1 MYIKI
6 FVWGNLVH
14 NSVFLETRVVV
25 IATKGNHRRRRKT
38 LCMFNSLFKTW
49 RKRLQP
55 ATHFS
60 RLLGQNYKKATF
72 NTFLHLVGDF
82 LEFPLHANT
91 TAWSKSSCACSK
103 FSFSGTNQCCRV
115 AFFSHQ
121 TKNQKR
127 ELGKMRQLFFSQRS
141 VGGKINFVRFQC
153 VSVHANEAHL
163 RLLHWRHVYPTW
175 RHVNFFF
182 EYKFSLYFSSVF
194 VFLAYIQHQ
203 HQV

>member
-1 MYIKI
+1 MGHKI

-14 NSVFLETRVVV
+14 KSVFLETRVVV

-38 LCMFNSLFKTW
+38 LCMFNPLFKTW

-60 RLLGQNYKKATF
+60 RLLGQNYKQATF

-103 FSFSGTNQCCRV
+103 FSFSGTNQCRRV
-115 AFFSHQ
+115 EFFSHQ
-121 TKNQKR
+121 TKNGNLR
-127 ELGKMRQLFFSQRS
+127 RRDGYFFLSGLLAGKSTLF
-141 VGGKINFVRFQC
+141 V
-153 VSVHANEAHL
+153 
-163 RLLHWRHVYPTW
+163 
-175 RHVNFFF
+175 
-182 EYKFSLYFSSVF
+182 SSVF
-194 VFLAYIQHQ
+194 QFMQTRLTSDSSIDDTCIQHGGMSISFSNTIFFFIFPLSWF
-203 HQV
+203 V